1 MALSLQAPGDVAAA
15 ALSNDVHMPDAEV
28 SSSAT
33 KTPQSEGGVLA
44 NLPRTRPQRSSARRA
59 AARGSVAAPARARKP
74 TRAKASKP
82 TAAKGRSDTRAH
94 AKTAATT
101 TEKRTVEPVTQSSAS
116 ASAKAAAPRPSS
128 AVRTK
133 RARSAT
139 HAAPPRPSAP
149 PQEPAP
155 AQGFECEGETDGAVQ
170 PPGGAELIASAAE
183 IVGELAKAGLSTGER
198 LLKDV
203 FSRLPLS

>member
-1 MALSLQAPGDVAAA
+1 
-15 ALSNDVHMPDAEV
+15 MPDADV

-33 KTPQSEGGVLA
+33 RTPQSEGGVLA

-59 AARGSVAAPARARKP
+59 AARGSAPAPARARKATRTKAGKP
-74 TRAKASKP
+74 ATAKAQRNKRVKATTATRA
-82 TAAKGRSDTRAH
+82 
-94 AKTAATT
+94 
-101 TEKRTVEPVTQSSAS
+101 TEKGAVEPITQSSAS
-116 ASAKAAAPRPSS
+116 ASAKTTVPRPSS
-128 AVRTK
+128 AVRAK
-133 RARSAT
+133 RARTAT
-139 HAAPPRPSAP
+139 RAAAPRPTAP
-149 PQEPAP
+149 LQEPAP
-155 AQGFECEGETDGAVQ
+155 AQGFECEGESDGAVQ